1 MATKL
6 LVLNNRGLSVD
17 SLVAA
22 LRGAGATVDLVEPE
36 AFVGAIPAGLYDGVV
51 ASGGYLRAASRAA
64 TLGRYSELFRDLDRP
79 YLGVC
84 LGMKVLGF
92 CYGAR
97 IGNVGPVVGTR
108 RVSLDGFP
116 LCPGLSE
123 FAVHQNH
130 RYELLRPLPPS
141 LRDYTSSG
149 PTQAVKVADRD
160 LYAVQ
165 FHPEVGSS
173 PARVIMENFVSL
185 CAGRPQRH

>member
-6 LVLNNRGLSVD
+6 LVLNHRGLSVD

-22 LRGAGATVDLVEPE
+22 LRRAGAGTDLVEPE
-36 AFVGAIPAGLYDGVV
+36 EFAGPVPAGRYDGVV
-51 ASGGYLRAASRAA
+51 ASGGYLRASARST
-64 TLGRYSELFRDLDRP
+64 TLGRYSDLFRDLDRP

-84 LGMKVLGF
+84 LGMKILGF

-116 LCPGLSE
+116 LCPGLAE
-123 FAVHQNH
+123 FTVHQNH

-141 LRDYTSSG
+141 LRDYTSAG
-149 PTQAVKVADRD
+149 PTQAVKVEGRD

-165 FHPEVGSS
+165 FHPEVGTS
-173 PARVIMENFVSL
+173 PARVIFENFVSL
-185 CAGRPQRH
+185 CAGRSP